1 MYYCNLVIAKIR
13 KAFECDAVRRVYF
26 TLIIF
31 AAWLAGLITYQAT
44 NSVWQTMAVCFVVA
58 AYGCGIITIK
68 KFNESSLDIL
78 PFTTEEVEDTEDIEE
93 ESEYQYCPH
102 AVIIPAGGERDNL
115 DEIDQIAEKELFE
128 IRRTS
133 NAKAQLKQATDDIE
147 KLGKLRA
154 TIKKLETVIYKK
166 AIMSIVKSTYNNL
179 RIYILQNIRGIT
191 AICIAGQ
198 ALGNKELGED
208 EIAKIEEQLEN
219 NRTAFESFQKLLKEV
234 PSSFRSAADSAV
246 QLDIETSIT
255 AIKNFNATS
264 NKDA

>member
-1 MYYCNLVIAKIR
+1 MYYCNLIVAKIR
-13 KAFECDAVRRVYF
+13 KAFECDTARRVYF

-31 AAWLAGLITYQAT
+31 AAWLAGLIAYQST
-44 NSVWQTMAVCFVVA
+44 NSIWQTMAVCFVAA

-68 KFNESSLDIL
+68 KIDEDSLNIT
-78 PFTTEEVEDTEDIEE
+78 PFTTEEVEDIDDIKEE
-93 ESEYQYCPH
+93 PESQYCPH
-102 AVIIPAGGERDNL
+102 AVIIPASEDRDNL
-115 DEIDQIAEKELFE
+115 DEIDQIAAKELFE

-133 NAKAQLKQATDDIE
+133 NAKLQLKQAAEDIE
-147 KLGKLRA
+147 KLSKLRT

-179 RIYILQNIRGIT
+179 RIYVLQNIRGIT

-208 EIAKIEEQLEN
+208 EIVKIEKQLEN

-255 AIKNFNATS
+255 AIKNFATS